1 MISVDS
7 AVREQGLKSRML
19 LQVHD
24 ELVFEVA
31 AGERE
36 TLERLVVEH
45 MSQAAQ
51 LRVPLEV
58 QVGFGKN
65 WDDAA
70 H

>member
-1 MISVDS
+1 
-7 AVREQGLKSRML
+7 
-19 LQVHD
+19 
-24 ELVFEVA
+24 VFEVA